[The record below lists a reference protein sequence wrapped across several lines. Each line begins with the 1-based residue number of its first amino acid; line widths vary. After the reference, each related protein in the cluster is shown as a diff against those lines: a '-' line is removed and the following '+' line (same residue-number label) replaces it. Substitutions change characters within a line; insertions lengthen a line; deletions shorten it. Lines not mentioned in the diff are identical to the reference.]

1 MRIVICGLLKYPAGD
16 AGSVRQ
22 EKLAQLLMHMG
33 HEVLVAG
40 LGQTNNG
47 AVASCNGVS
56 YVSFREQSAG
66 LAGKVKTHA
75 LYWRRLKRLLAEYA
89 PQAVLVDDLRPA
101 NMQRLK
107 RFCRKK
113 GMTLIHDSVEW
124 YSPEQFPRGKWS
136 LGYIRKDMLNKRI
149 LDRNY
154 RCIAI
159 SQYLMQ
165 HFQSRGIRTVNIPIV
180 VTPEDI
186 CTQKQLREDKVVFTY
201 AGQPGKKD
209 YLHVMLEAFLLLPET
224 VRAQAVFHIVGCTRQ
239 QMIAAGIPETTLEA
253 LAPQLVIHGRVP
265 RGDVLALLQETDFTL
280 LMRSAQQRYAK
291 AGFPTKVVE
300 SLATSTPVICNLTSD
315 LADYL
320 TDGKDALI
328 VAECSAQ
335 ALQPQLEK
343 AIQMSKAQR
352 QAMCAQA
359 AQTAEERFLYTRFAA
374 QMEQILQ

>member
-22 EKLAQLLMHMG
+22 EKLAQLLMHMN

-40 LGQTNNG
+40 LGPANNG
-47 AVASCNGVS
+47 AVATCNGIS
-56 YVSFREQSAG
+56 YVSFREPSAG
-66 LAGKVKTHA
+66 LPGKVKTHV
-75 LYWRRLKRLLAEYA
+75 LYWHKLKRLLTEYA
-89 PQAVLVDDLRPA
+89 PQAVLADDLRPA
-101 NMQRLK
+101 NMQKLK

-113 GMTLIHDSVEW
+113 GITLIHDSVEW

-136 LGYIRKDMLNKRI
+136 LGYIRKDMLNRRI
-149 LDRNY
+149 LDKNY

-165 HFQSRGIRTVNIPIV
+165 HFQSRGIRTVNIPII

-186 CTQKQLREDKVVFTY
+186 CTQKQLRDDKVVFTY

-209 YLHVMLEAFLLLPET
+209 YLHVMLEAFLLLPQT
-224 VRAQAVFHIVGCTRQ
+224 VRAQAIFHIVGCTRQ
-239 QMIAAGIPETTLEA
+239 QMIAAGIPEATLDT

-265 RGDVLALLQETDFTL
+265 RSDVLALLQETDFTL

-300 SLATSTPVICNLTSD
+300 SLSGSTPVICNLTSD

-335 ALQPQLEK
+335 ALKTQLEK
-343 AIQMSKAQR
+343 AIQMSEMQR
-352 QAMCAQA
+352 QVMCAQA
-359 AQTAEERFLYTRFAA
+359 AQTAQERFLYTNYSE
-374 QMEQILQ
+374 QMQTILN